1 MSTETL
7 IKEYQNKTK
16 LEPSE
21 SDKTRFGTP
30 RISNLNLNKVHEKP
44 VNKKKSKICINI
56 LQDKLREKEV
66 KKKFENRIAYGVF
79 ISVVAVLFYVST

>member
-1 MSTETL
+1 MSTEIL
-7 IKEYQNKTK
+7 IKEDLYKAKLDPAKSNKIRSGPRFSNSSLNK
-16 LEPSE
+16 V
-21 SDKTRFGTP
+21 SDKT
-30 RISNLNLNKVHEKP
+30 